1 MPKIIRVVAPAD
13 LDASFRFDVEL
24 DGRPFTVTVPAGGVK
39 EGEEFDIPYPGQE
52 PEDDDDDDDESYYEK
67 EEDEDSRDRDDATM
81 PVQSG
86 SEEEPETDELGAPY
100 GHWRYSLCACCDVV
114 TQATFWMAF
123 CCTPIAIAQLL
134 TRMQLNWRGFVDSES
149 ELSLSFNKII
159 ITFIAVL
166 VVGNIPVVGFFII
179 CLYGFAVMV
188 VIGRRIRKNM
198 RERYRI
204 PPSLGSR
211 FESVDDCCCMTLCG
225 WCSLIQMA
233 RHTHND
239 KEWPGS
245 CCTVTGLD
253 IEAPKII

>member
-39 EGEEFDIPYPGQE
+39 EGEEFDIPYPEQD
-52 PEDDDDDDDESYYEK
+52 EDEDSYYEK
-67 EEDEDSRDRDDATM
+67 EEEDDRDRDDDTM
-81 PVQSG
+81 PVQSA
-86 SEEEPETDELGAPY
+86 SEEEPEMDELGAPY
-100 GHWRYSLCACCDVV
+100 GHWRYNLCACCDVV

-123 CCTPIAIAQLL
+123 CCTPIAVAQLL
-134 TRMQLNWRGFVDSES
+134 TRLRLNWRGFVDTES
-149 ELSLSFNKII
+149 ELSLSFNKLVIS
-159 ITFIAVL
+159 FIAVL
-166 VVGNIPVVGFFII
+166 VFGNIPVVGFFLI
-179 CLYGFAVMV
+179 CLYGFGIMVM
-188 VIGRRIRKNM
+188 IGRRVRKNM

-211 FESVDDCCCMTLCG
+211 SESVDDCVCMTFCG

-253 IEAPKII
+253 LEAPKIL

>member
-39 EGEEFDIPYPGQE
+39 EGEAFDIPYPEQ
-52 PEDDDDDDDESYYEK
+52 DDDDDEESCYEK
-67 EEDEDSRDRDDATM
+67 EEEDSRDLDGATM
-81 PVQSG
+81 PVQSE
-86 SEEEPETDELGAPY
+86 SQEEPEMDELGAPY
-100 GHWRYSLCACCDVV
+100 GHWRYNVCWCCDVV

-123 CCTPIAIAQLL
+123 CCTPIAVAQLL
-134 TRMQLNWRGFVDSES
+134 TRLRLNSRGFVDTES
-149 ELSLSFNKII
+149 ELSLSFNKIVI
-159 ITFIAVL
+159 SFIAVL
-166 VVGNIPVVGFFII
+166 VLGNIPVVGIFLIGI
-179 CLYGFAVMV
+179 YGFGVMV
-188 VIGRRIRKNM
+188 LIGRRIRKNM

-204 PPSLGSR
+204 PPSLGY
-211 FESVDDCCCMTLCG
+211 EPVDDCVCMCFCG

-253 IEAPKII
+253 LEAPKIA